1 MEAAGSTTSADR
13 LGELLRHAP
22 RSGGCLEI
30 APFHRPAL
38 RKGEF
43 DVDYVD
49 YTTTAELRRKA
60 PAGVDPAAVCA
71 VDFIWHPGRRLRDC
85 VPQGKQYDFA
95 CASHVM
101 EHVPNV
107 LDWVQ
112 QILDVLRPGA
122 VLQLALPEKDGCF
135 DVFRRTT
142 DFATLLEHWVWES
155 RTPTPGQIYDFL
167 SHNVAVPADP
177 PGAPATGQ
185 PFGPAPAI
193 ENCTRH
199 YTDEAA
205 FHFAMRHFADDTY
218 MDTHCSVFTQESLVR
233 GFSTARQLGILNIEI
248 MPPVAGW
255 REFFVAF
262 RKLGE
267 PRVRR
272 EQFRRVGPPPA
283 A

>member
-1 MEAAGSTTSADR
+1 MQDTVSTSSPDR
-13 LGELLRHAP
+13 QSELLRHAP
-22 RSGGCLEI
+22 QSGPCLEI

-38 RKGEF
+38 RKGAF

-49 YTTTAELRRKA
+49 YTTTEDLRRKA
-60 PAGVDPAAVCA
+60 PAGVSPDSVCE
-71 VDFIWHPGRRLRDC
+71 VDFIWQPGRRLRDC
-85 VPQGKQYDFA
+85 VPDGKQYDFA

-112 QILDVLRPGA
+112 QILDVLKPGA

-142 DFATLLEHWVWES
+142 DFSEMLQTWVLETH
-155 RTPTPGQIYDFL
+155 TPTAGQIYDFL
-167 SHNVAVPADP
+167 SHNVAVPPDE
-177 PGAPATGQ
+177 PGAPATAR

-193 ENCTRH
+193 EKYTR
-199 YTDEAA
+199 YYSDDAA
-205 FHFAMRHFADDTY
+205 FHFAMKHFEEDTY
-218 MDTHCSVFTQESLVR
+218 MDTHCSVFTPESLVSA
-233 GFSTARQLGILNIEI
+233 FSTAQRLGILNIEI
-248 MPPVAGW
+248 AAPISGW

-272 EQFRRVGPPPA
+272 EQFRRHGPPA
-283 A
+283 AQ

>member
-1 MEAAGSTTSADR
+1 MEAAGSTTPADR
-13 LGELLRHAP
+13 QTELLRHAP
-22 RSGGCLEI
+22 RSGPCLEI

-38 RKGEF
+38 RKGAY

-49 YTTTAELRRKA
+49 YTTTEDLRRKA
-60 PAGVDPAAVCA
+60 PAGVAPESVCE

-85 VPQGKQYDFA
+85 IPAEKRYAFA

-112 QILDVLRPGA
+112 QILDVLEPGA

-142 DFATLLEHWVWES
+142 DFADLLQAWVLEV
-155 RTPTPGQIYDFL
+155 RMPTVGQIYDFL
-167 SHNVAVPADP
+167 SHNVAVPADDP
-177 PGAPATGQ
+177 DAPATAR
-185 PFGPAPAI
+185 PFGPEPVI
-193 ENCTRH
+193 ENCTR
-199 YTDEAA
+199 YYSDEAA
-205 FHFAMRHFADDTY
+205 FHFAMKHFEEDTY

-233 GFSTARQLGILNIEI
+233 AFATAQRLGILNIEI
-248 MPPVAGW
+248 TAPVSGW

-262 RKLGE
+262 RKVGE

-272 EQFRRVGPPPA
+272 EQFRHA
-283 A
+283 